1 MGKEREMARNAWIAF
16 VAAAAGGLAT
26 TTAASAQ
33 QMVCGERQHLIRHL
47 GDAYS
52 EAPSNLGLAATGSVV
67 EILTS
72 ERGTWT
78 ILVTEPTGVT
88 CVLAAGENWENLPRV
103 AMGPG
108 A

>member
-1 MGKEREMARNAWIAF
+1 MARSMWMAA
-16 VAAAAGGLAT
+16 VAAAACGLTA
-26 TTAASAQ
+26 TAAAAQ
-33 QMVCGERQHLIRHL
+33 QMVCGERQHLVRHL

-67 EILTS
+67 EVLTS

-78 ILVTEPTGVT
+78 ILVTEPSGVT
-88 CVLAAGENWENLPRV
+88 CVVAAGESWENLPRV